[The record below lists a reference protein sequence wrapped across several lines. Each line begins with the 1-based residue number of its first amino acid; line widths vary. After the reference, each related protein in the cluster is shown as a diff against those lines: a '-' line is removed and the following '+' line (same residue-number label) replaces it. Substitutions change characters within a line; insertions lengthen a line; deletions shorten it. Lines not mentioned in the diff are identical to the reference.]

1 MKAIMWLVH
10 FIEVLV
16 IETEI
21 KCGYICN
28 GKESVKP
35 KLASPLYSFMM
46 RFFYVFP
53 TVRRNIKVLFLHT
66 FYDANMLDMC
76 YCLSAYLL

>member
-1 MKAIMWLVH
+1 MKVIMWLVH

-46 RFFYVFP
+46 RFFMYFQRFDG
-53 TVRRNIKVLFLHT
+53 TSKFS
-66 FYDANMLDMC
+66 FYTHFTMPICSTCAIV
-76 YCLSAYLL
+76 